1 MFNVLV
7 VEDDKNLKK
16 LMVTYLKRNNYTV
29 FEANN
34 GVQALDIIDK
44 QYIDLVI
51 SDIMMPEMDGYQL
64 LNELRTAN
72 YEIPIMLIT
81 AKSDIRDKKQG
92 FILGADDY
100 MVKPIDMEEMVLRV
114 SVLLKRVKSANKRK
128 IIIGDL
134 VIDYDQLSITKHGK
148 VYNLAQKEFYLLY
161 KLISTPN
168 TIFSRQELIE
178 EIWGLESESEYRTVD
193 VHIKRLREKLSDL
206 NEFEIVT
213 VRGAGYKVIINKWGK
228 KWKIKF
234 LEQKEQYKEN

>member
-51 SDIMMPEMDGYQL
+51 SDVMMPEMDGFEL
-64 LNELRTAN
+64 LNELRISN

-81 AKSDIRDKKQG
+81 AKGDISDKKQG

-100 MVKPIDMEEMVLRV
+100 MVKPVDMEEMILRV
-114 SVLLKRVKSANKRK
+114 SVLLKRAKSANKRR
-128 IIIGDL
+128 IVIDDL
-134 VIDYDQLSITKHGK
+134 VIDYDQLSVTKHGK

-213 VRGAGYKVIINKWGK
+213 VRGAGYKVIINK
-228 KWKIKF
+228 
-234 LEQKEQYKEN
+234 

>member
-34 GVQALDIIDK
+34 GIHALDIIDK

-51 SDIMMPEMDGYQL
+51 SDVMMPEMDGFEL
-64 LNELRTAN
+64 LNELRTSN

-81 AKSDIRDKKQG
+81 AKGDISDKKQG

-100 MVKPIDMEEMVLRV
+100 MVKPVDMEEMILRV
-114 SVLLKRVKSANKRK
+114 SVLLKRVKSANTRK
-128 IIIGDL
+128 IVIGDL
-134 VIDYDQLSITKHGK
+134 IIDYDQLSVTKYGK

-213 VRGAGYKVIINKWGK
+213 VRGAGYKVIINKT
-228 KWKIKF
+228 
-234 LEQKEQYKEN
+234 

>member
-1 MFNVLV
+1 
-7 VEDDKNLKK
+7 
-16 LMVTYLKRNNYTV
+16 
-29 FEANN
+29 
-34 GVQALDIIDK
+34 
-44 QYIDLVI
+44 
-51 SDIMMPEMDGYQL
+51 MMPEMDGFEL
-64 LNELRTAN
+64 LNELRTSN

-81 AKSDIRDKKQG
+81 AKGDISDKKQG

-100 MVKPIDMEEMVLRV
+100 MVKPVDMEEMILRV

-128 IIIGDL
+128 IVIGDL
-134 VIDYDQLSITKHGK
+134 IIDYDQLSVTKHGK

-178 EIWGLESESEYRTVD
+178 EIWGLESDSEYRTVD

-213 VRGAGYKVIINKWGK
+213 VRGAGYKVIINKT
-228 KWKIKF
+228 
-234 LEQKEQYKEN
+234 

>member
-51 SDIMMPEMDGYQL
+51 SDVMMPEMDGFEL
-64 LNELRTAN
+64 LNELRTSN

-81 AKSDIRDKKQG
+81 AKGDISDKKQG

-100 MVKPIDMEEMVLRV
+100 MVKPVDMEEMILRV

-128 IIIGDL
+128 IVIDDL
-134 VIDYDQLSITKHGK
+134 VIDYDQLSVTKHGK

-206 NEFEIVT
+206 DEFEIVT
-213 VRGAGYKVIINKWGK
+213 VRGAGYKIVINK
-228 KWKIKF
+228 
-234 LEQKEQYKEN
+234 

>member
-34 GVQALDIIDK
+34 GIHALDIIDK

-51 SDIMMPEMDGYQL
+51 SDVMMPGMDGFEL
-64 LNELRTAN
+64 LNELRTSN

-81 AKSDIRDKKQG
+81 AKGDISDKKQG

-100 MVKPIDMEEMVLRV
+100 MVKPVDMEEMILRV

-128 IIIGDL
+128 IVIGDL
-134 VIDYDQLSITKHGK
+134 IIDYDQLSVKKHGK

-213 VRGAGYKVIINKWGK
+213 VRGAGYKVIINKT
-228 KWKIKF
+228 
-234 LEQKEQYKEN
+234 

>member
-16 LMVTYLKRNNYTV
+16 LMVTYLKKNNYTT
-29 FEANN
+29 FEARN
-34 GVQALDIIDK
+34 GIQALDIIDK

-51 SDIMMPEMDGYQL
+51 SDIMMPEMDGYEL
-64 LNELRTAN
+64 LNELRIAN

-81 AKSDIRDKKQG
+81 AKSDISDKKQG

-114 SVLLKRVKSANKRK
+114 SVLLKRAKSANKRK
-128 IIIGDL
+128 IILRDL
-134 VIDYDQLSITKHGK
+134 IIDYDQLSVVKHYK

-161 KLISTPN
+161 KLVSTPN
-168 TIFSRQELIE
+168 TIFTRQELIE

-193 VHIKRLREKLSDL
+193 VHIKRLREKLKEL
-206 NEFEIVT
+206 NELEIVT
-213 VRGAGYKVIINKWGK
+213 VRGLGYKCIINKEK
-228 KWKIKF
+228 VEK
-234 LEQKEQYKEN
+234 

>member
-16 LMVTYLKRNNYTV
+16 LMVTYLKRNNYST
-29 FEANN
+29 FEASN
-34 GVQALDIIDK
+34 GIQALDIIDK

-64 LNELRTAN
+64 LNELRTSN

-81 AKSDIRDKKQG
+81 AKSDISDKKQG

-100 MVKPIDMEEMVLRV
+100 MVKPVDMEEMVLRV

-128 IIIGDL
+128 IVIGDL
-134 VIDYDQLSITKHGK
+134 VIDYDQLSVTKHGK

-206 NEFEIVT
+206 KEFEIVT
-213 VRGAGYKVIINKWGK
+213 VRGAGYKIIINK
-228 KWKIKF
+228 
-234 LEQKEQYKEN
+234 

>member
-51 SDIMMPEMDGYQL
+51 SDVMMPEMDGFEL
-64 LNELRTAN
+64 VNELRTSN

-81 AKSDIRDKKQG
+81 AKGDISDKKQG

-100 MVKPIDMEEMVLRV
+100 MVKPVDMEEMILRV
-114 SVLLKRVKSANKRK
+114 SVLLKRVKSANKIR
-128 IIIGDL
+128 IVIDDL
-134 VIDYDQLSITKHGK
+134 VIDYDQLSVTKHGK

-213 VRGAGYKVIINKWGK
+213 VRGAGYKVIINKT
-228 KWKIKF
+228 
-234 LEQKEQYKEN
+234 

>member
-34 GVQALDIIDK
+34 GIHALDIIDK

-51 SDIMMPEMDGYQL
+51 SDVMMPEMDGFEL
-64 LNELRTAN
+64 LNELRTSN

-81 AKSDIRDKKQG
+81 AKGDISDKKQG

-100 MVKPIDMEEMVLRV
+100 MVKPVDMEEMILRV
-114 SVLLKRVKSANKRK
+114 SVLLKRVKSANTRK
-128 IIIGDL
+128 IVIGDL
-134 VIDYDQLSITKHGK
+134 VIDYDQLNVTKHGK

-213 VRGAGYKVIINKWGK
+213 VRGAGYKVIINKT
-228 KWKIKF
+228 
-234 LEQKEQYKEN
+234 

>member
-16 LMVTYLKRNNYTV
+16 LMVTYLKKNNYTT
-29 FEANN
+29 FEARN

-51 SDIMMPEMDGYQL
+51 SDIMMPEMDGYEL
-64 LNELRTAN
+64 LNELRIAN

-81 AKSDIRDKKQG
+81 AKSDISDKKQG

-114 SVLLKRVKSANKRK
+114 SVLLKRAKSANKRK
-128 IIIGDL
+128 IILRDL
-134 VIDYDQLSITKHGK
+134 IIDYDQLSVVKHDK

-161 KLISTPN
+161 KLVSTPN
-168 TIFSRQELIE
+168 TIFTRQELIE

-193 VHIKRLREKLSDL
+193 VHIKRLREKLKEL
-206 NEFEIVT
+206 NELEIVT
-213 VRGAGYKVIINKWGK
+213 VRGLGYKCIINKEK
-228 KWKIKF
+228 VEK
-234 LEQKEQYKEN
+234 

>member
-16 LMVTYLKRNNYTV
+16 LMVTYLKRNNYTT

-34 GVQALDIIDK
+34 GIQALDIIDK

-64 LNELRTAN
+64 LNELRTSN

-81 AKSDIRDKKQG
+81 AKGDISDKKQG

-100 MVKPIDMEEMVLRV
+100 MVKPVDMEEMILRV

-128 IIIGDL
+128 IVIDDL
-134 VIDYDQLSITKHGK
+134 VIDYDQLSVTKHGK

-213 VRGAGYKVIINKWGK
+213 VRGAGYKIVINK
-228 KWKIKF
+228 
-234 LEQKEQYKEN
+234 

>member
-51 SDIMMPEMDGYQL
+51 SDIMMPEMDGFEL
-64 LNELRTAN
+64 LNELRISN

-81 AKSDIRDKKQG
+81 AKGDISDKKQG

-100 MVKPIDMEEMVLRV
+100 MVKPVDMEEMILRV
-114 SVLLKRVKSANKRK
+114 SVLLKRAKSANKRR
-128 IIIGDL
+128 IVIDDL
-134 VIDYDQLSITKHGK
+134 VIDYDQLSVTKHGK

-213 VRGAGYKVIINKWGK
+213 VRGAGYKVIINK
-228 KWKIKF
+228 
-234 LEQKEQYKEN
+234 

>member
-16 LMVTYLKRNNYTV
+16 LMVTYLKKNNYTT
-29 FEANN
+29 FEARN
-34 GVQALDIIDK
+34 GIQALDIIDK

-51 SDIMMPEMDGYQL
+51 SDIMMPEMDGYEL
-64 LNELRTAN
+64 LNELRIAN

-81 AKSDIRDKKQG
+81 AKSDISDKKQG

-114 SVLLKRVKSANKRK
+114 SVLLKRAKSANKRK
-128 IIIGDL
+128 IILRDL
-134 VIDYDQLSITKHGK
+134 IIDYDQLSVVKHDK

-161 KLISTPN
+161 KLVSTPN
-168 TIFSRQELIE
+168 TIFTRQELIE

-193 VHIKRLREKLSDL
+193 VHIKRLREKLKEL
-206 NEFEIVT
+206 NELEIVT
-213 VRGAGYKVIINKWGK
+213 VRYKCIINKEK
-228 KWKIKF
+228 VEK
-234 LEQKEQYKEN
+234 

>member
-34 GVQALDIIDK
+34 GLQALDIIDK

-51 SDIMMPEMDGYQL
+51 SDVMMPEMDGFEL
-64 LNELRTAN
+64 LNELRTSN

-81 AKSDIRDKKQG
+81 AKGDISDKKQG

-100 MVKPIDMEEMVLRV
+100 MVKPVDMEEMILRV

-128 IIIGDL
+128 IVIGDL
-134 VIDYDQLSITKHGK
+134 VIDYDQLSVTKHGK

-213 VRGAGYKVIINKWGK
+213 VRGAGYKVIINKT
-228 KWKIKF
+228 
-234 LEQKEQYKEN
+234 

>member
-1 MFNVLV
+1 
-7 VEDDKNLKK
+7 
-16 LMVTYLKRNNYTV
+16 
-29 FEANN
+29 
-34 GVQALDIIDK
+34 
-44 QYIDLVI
+44 
-51 SDIMMPEMDGYQL
+51 MMPEMDGFEL
-64 LNELRTAN
+64 LNELRISN

-81 AKSDIRDKKQG
+81 AKGDISDKKQG

-100 MVKPIDMEEMVLRV
+100 MVKPVDMEEMILRV
-114 SVLLKRVKSANKRK
+114 SVLLKRAKSANKRR
-128 IIIGDL
+128 IVIDDL
-134 VIDYDQLSITKHGK
+134 VIDYDQLSVTKHGK

-213 VRGAGYKVIINKWGK
+213 VRGAGYKVIINKT
-228 KWKIKF
+228 
-234 LEQKEQYKEN
+234 

>member
-16 LMVTYLKRNNYTV
+16 LMVTYLKKNNYTT
-29 FEANN
+29 FEAKN
-34 GVQALDIIDK
+34 GIQALDIIDK

-51 SDIMMPEMDGYQL
+51 SDIMMPEMDGYEL
-64 LNELRTAN
+64 LNELRIAN

-81 AKSDIRDKKQG
+81 AKSDISDKKQG

-114 SVLLKRVKSANKRK
+114 SVLLKRAKSANKRK
-128 IIIGDL
+128 IILRDL
-134 VIDYDQLSITKHGK
+134 IIDYDQLSVVKHDK

-161 KLISTPN
+161 KLVSTPN
-168 TIFSRQELIE
+168 TIFTRQELIE

-193 VHIKRLREKLSDL
+193 VHIKRLREKLKEL
-206 NEFEIVT
+206 NELEIVT
-213 VRGAGYKVIINKWGK
+213 VRGLGYKCIINEEKVEK
-228 KWKIKF
+228 
-234 LEQKEQYKEN
+234 

>member
-51 SDIMMPEMDGYQL
+51 SDVMMPEMDGFEL
-64 LNELRTAN
+64 VNELRTSN

-81 AKSDIRDKKQG
+81 AKGDISDKKQG

-100 MVKPIDMEEMVLRV
+100 MVKPVDMEEMILRV
-114 SVLLKRVKSANKRK
+114 SVLLKRVKSANKRR
-128 IIIGDL
+128 IVIGDL
-134 VIDYDQLSITKHGK
+134 IIDYDQLSVTKQGK

-213 VRGAGYKVIINKWGK
+213 VRGAGYKVIINKT
-228 KWKIKF
+228 
-234 LEQKEQYKEN
+234 

>member
-29 FEANN
+29 FEASN
-34 GVQALDIIDK
+34 GIQALDIIDK

-51 SDIMMPEMDGYQL
+51 SDVMMPEMDGFEL
-64 LNELRTAN
+64 LNELRTSN

-81 AKSDIRDKKQG
+81 AKGDISDKKQG

-100 MVKPIDMEEMVLRV
+100 MVKPVDMEEMILRV

-128 IIIGDL
+128 IVIGDL
-134 VIDYDQLSITKHGK
+134 IIDYDQLSVTKHGK

-213 VRGAGYKVIINKWGK
+213 VRGAGYKVIINK
-228 KWKIKF
+228 
-234 LEQKEQYKEN
+234 

>member
-16 LMVTYLKRNNYTV
+16 LMTTYLKRNNYTV

-34 GVQALDIIDK
+34 GLQALDIIDK

-51 SDIMMPEMDGYQL
+51 SDVMMPKMDGFEL
-64 LNELRTAN
+64 VNELRTSN

-81 AKSDIRDKKQG
+81 AKGDISDKKQG

-100 MVKPIDMEEMVLRV
+100 MVKPVDMEEMILRV
-114 SVLLKRVKSANKRK
+114 SVLLKRVKSANKRR
-128 IIIGDL
+128 IVIDDL
-134 VIDYDQLSITKHGK
+134 VIDYDQLSVTRHGK

-206 NEFEIVT
+206 DEFEIVT
-213 VRGAGYKVIINKWGK
+213 VRGAGYKVIINK
-228 KWKIKF
+228 
-234 LEQKEQYKEN
+234 

>member
-16 LMVTYLKRNNYTV
+16 LMVTYLKKNNYTT

-34 GVQALDIIDK
+34 GIHALDIIDK

-51 SDIMMPEMDGYQL
+51 SDVMMPEMDGFEL
-64 LNELRTAN
+64 LNELRTSN

-81 AKSDIRDKKQG
+81 AKGDISDKKQG

-100 MVKPIDMEEMVLRV
+100 MVKPVDMEEMILRV
-114 SVLLKRVKSANKRK
+114 SVLLKRVKSANTRK
-128 IIIGDL
+128 IVIGDL
-134 VIDYDQLSITKHGK
+134 VIDYDQLNVTKHGK

-213 VRGAGYKVIINKWGK
+213 VRGAGYKVIINKT
-228 KWKIKF
+228 
-234 LEQKEQYKEN
+234 

>member
-16 LMVTYLKRNNYTV
+16 LMVTYLKKNNYTT
-29 FEANN
+29 FEARN
-34 GVQALDIIDK
+34 GIQALDIIDK

-51 SDIMMPEMDGYQL
+51 SDIMMPEMDGYEL
-64 LNELRTAN
+64 LSELRIAN

-81 AKSDIRDKKQG
+81 AKSDISDKKQG

-114 SVLLKRVKSANKRK
+114 SVLLKRAKSANKRK
-128 IIIGDL
+128 IILRDL
-134 VIDYDQLSITKHGK
+134 IIDYDKLSVVKDDK

-161 KLISTPN
+161 KLVSTPN
-168 TIFSRQELIE
+168 TIFTRQELIE

-193 VHIKRLREKLSDL
+193 VHIKRLREKLKEL
-206 NEFEIVT
+206 NELEIVT
-213 VRGAGYKVIINKWGK
+213 VRGLGYKCIINKEK
-228 KWKIKF
+228 VEK
-234 LEQKEQYKEN
+234 

>member
-16 LMVTYLKRNNYTV
+16 LMVTYLKKNNYTT
-29 FEANN
+29 FEARN
-34 GVQALDIIDK
+34 GIQALDIIDK

-51 SDIMMPEMDGYQL
+51 SDIMMPEMDGYEL
-64 LNELRTAN
+64 LSELRIAN

-81 AKSDIRDKKQG
+81 AKSDISDKKQG

-114 SVLLKRVKSANKRK
+114 SVLLKRAKSANKRK
-128 IIIGDL
+128 IILRDL
-134 VIDYDQLSITKHGK
+134 IIDYDQLSVVKDDK

-161 KLISTPN
+161 KLVSTPN
-168 TIFSRQELIE
+168 TIFTRQELIE

-193 VHIKRLREKLSDL
+193 VHIKRLREKLKEL
-206 NEFEIVT
+206 NELEIVT
-213 VRGAGYKVIINKWGK
+213 VRGLGYKCIINKEK
-228 KWKIKF
+228 VEK
-234 LEQKEQYKEN
+234 

>member
-1 MFNVLV
+1 
-7 VEDDKNLKK
+7 
-16 LMVTYLKRNNYTV
+16 
-29 FEANN
+29 
-34 GVQALDIIDK
+34 
-44 QYIDLVI
+44 
-51 SDIMMPEMDGYQL
+51 MDGFEL
-64 LNELRTAN
+64 LNELRTSN

-81 AKSDIRDKKQG
+81 AKGDISDKKQG

-100 MVKPIDMEEMVLRV
+100 MVKPVDMEEMILRV
-114 SVLLKRVKSANKRK
+114 SVLLKRVKSANTRK
-128 IIIGDL
+128 IVIGDL
-134 VIDYDQLSITKHGK
+134 VIDYDQLSVTKHGK

-213 VRGAGYKVIINKWGK
+213 VRGAGYKVIINKT
-228 KWKIKF
+228 
-234 LEQKEQYKEN
+234 

>member
-51 SDIMMPEMDGYQL
+51 SDVMMPEMDGFEL
-64 LNELRTAN
+64 LNELRISN

-81 AKSDIRDKKQG
+81 AKGDISDKKQG

-100 MVKPIDMEEMVLRV
+100 MVKPVDMEEMILRV
-114 SVLLKRVKSANKRK
+114 SVLLKRAKSANKRR
-128 IIIGDL
+128 IVIDDL
-134 VIDYDQLSITKHGK
+134 VIDYDQLSVTKHGK

-206 NEFEIVT
+206 N
-213 VRGAGYKVIINKWGK
+213 
-228 KWKIKF
+228 
-234 LEQKEQYKEN
+234 